1 MDFLTPE
8 ICEYLTSWWLVNRRR
23 ANTPNWDIVSTCTI
37 EGREGLIL
45 VEAKAHDKE
54 SDCTGKLP
62 GDEDNHEKI
71 GTAIRQANSALN
83 ATCPGWAISRDS
95 HYQLSNRFA
104 WTWKVASL
112 GVPVILV
119 YLGFLHADEMARR
132 GKPFISN
139 RGWRSAVL
147 EHGAKLVPEHAWET
161 GLQTSGATI
170 RATIRS
176 LELQWVASPADKE

>member
-1 MDFLTPE
+1 MLLAQGGQYHVIRT
-8 ICEYLTSWWLVNRRR
+8 TS
-23 ANTPNWDIVSTCTI
+23 
-37 EGREGLIL
+37 
-45 VEAKAHDKE
+45 
-54 SDCTGKLP
+54 
-62 GDEDNHEKI
+62 
-71 GTAIRQANSALN
+71 
-83 ATCPGWAISRDS
+83 
-95 HYQLSNRFA
+95 LSNRFA

-176 LELQWVASPADKE
+176 LELQWVASPADKGVTA